1 MYFINSSRIT
11 NDCSFEI
18 WFFPFPS
25 HLILDSTGTEPG
37 RRKMT
42 RECVPLSFSFFC
54 CCFVVLSVL
63 IPYSE
68 KRSNKMPVLFNT
80 ILEFVDADYELR
92 KNSYACIKGTL
103 LHFVYL
109 DTVLKFYWLIFYKFK
124 IIILTSLFFKL
135 KQTFYV
141 LQHIFCVGF

>member
-1 MYFINSSRIT
+1 MIAPLKS
-11 NDCSFEI
+11 DSFRFLVI
-18 WFFPFPS
+18 WF
-25 HLILDSTGTEPG
+25 STPQERSLGGEKWQG
-37 RRKMT
+37 SVCLCRS
-42 RECVPLSFSFFC
+42 LFFVVALC
-54 CCFVVLSVL
+54 VLSVL

-92 KNSYACIKGTL
+92 KNSYARIKGTL